1 MLQWLGD
8 AYVFKLTQIYSGM
21 SEDPMWVL
29 LWNPLSESLFLWR
42 VDHWIITIWHWSPE
56 WNHWTRSRPQ
66 SWSQSDL
73 SPICL
78 NPSSSQKSAVLYVWH
93 RTPLHLN
100 TLSCH
105 PHVNQ
110 LQVLFRGPVSRRP
123 RNHFRRLLVMP
134 CMKACV
140 YWCTCVCQHV
150 FGSQRVG
157 LTQGDGW
164 QSKPE
169 CVPECVL

>member
-1 MLQWLGD
+1 MHMCLNWLKSTLVWVKILCEYYCETLYLR
-8 AYVFKLTQIYSGM
+8 ASLSG
-21 SEDPMWVL
+21 E
-29 LWNPLSESLFLWR
+29 
-42 VDHWIITIWHWSPE
+42 WITGSSPSDTGAQSGTIGQ
-56 WNHWTRSRPQ
+56 TRSRPQ